1 MLQYC
6 GIDLTA
12 GVCNFVESWIIKT
25 YQNTETNHILSPCI
39 AHLNNTFSYCHH
51 YMQNLFFFSLA
62 FAVADLMHL
71 ACSSVLCGG
80 GTNQELAHHCLYE
93 CKGDI
98 MVSST
103 EQSILTATGI
113 TMNNKNITG
122 SCTSPWSD
130 SSQVFF

>member
-12 GVCNFVESWIIKT
+12 GVCNFVESWVIKT
-25 YQNTETNHILSPCI
+25 YQNTETTIFCLHVLHILIIHFLIVITVCKI
-39 AHLNNTFSYCHH
+39 I
-51 YMQNLFFFSLA
+51 FFSLA
-62 FAVADLMHL
+62 FAVEDLMHL